1 MTDQKLNV
9 PKIII
14 AFTGPAE
21 HGKSTCARMTEE
33 YLMSRLGR
41 SKTVAF
47 ADVLKDVC
55 KRMCRLTD
63 TDVNTTAGKAA
74 IQDHLGVSA
83 RTILQKFG
91 TDVCR
96 DVLPRV
102 LAMDCIQSQSIWVWH
117 IRCEIEQ
124 ATQPIIVQDLRFPD
138 EESMLR
144 SYNAV
149 VIRVIRPTH
158 ESGVPTHIS
167 ETARVSCDYEIT
179 NSGTLDDLRR
189 ALYAILDSVTD
200 SIINK
205 GTSGKKEMTSYI

>member
-1 MTDQKLNV
+1 MTEEKQDLSIRQPIQIV
-9 PKIII
+9 I

-33 YLMSRLGR
+33 YMRDKLGVI
-41 SKTVAF
+41 SKTLAF

-55 KRMCRLTD
+55 KRMFRLTD
-63 TDVNTTAGKAA
+63 EDVNTTIGKST
-74 IQDHLGVSA
+74 IQSHLGVSA

-117 IRCEIEQ
+117 IRCEVEQ
-124 ATQPIIVQDLRFPD
+124 SIQPIIIQDLRFPD

-144 SYNAV
+144 SFAAIIVRV
-149 VIRVIRPTH
+149 VRPDHT
-158 ESGVPTHIS
+158 SDVPTHIS
-167 ETARVSCDYEIT
+167 ETNHIACDYTIT
-179 NSGTLDDLRR
+179 NSGTLDDLRN
-189 ALYAILDSVTD
+189 ALYEFLDTRLT
-200 SIINK
+200 NK
-205 GTSGKKEMTSYI
+205 KNETSDI